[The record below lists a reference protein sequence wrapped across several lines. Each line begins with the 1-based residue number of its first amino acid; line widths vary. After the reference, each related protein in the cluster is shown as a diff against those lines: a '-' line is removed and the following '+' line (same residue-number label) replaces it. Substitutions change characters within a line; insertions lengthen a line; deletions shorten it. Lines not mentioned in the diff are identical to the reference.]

1 LLSPL
6 GGSRELGSHK
16 GYGLGVMV
24 DILSGGVY
32 GDVLD
37 RSGARGRK
45 ESNTGH
51 CFAAI
56 DVKRFRPLEDFT
68 GAMDDML
75 QALNDTPRADGQE
88 RVYTAGEPEAE
99 TERQRH
105 LHGIPVAPA
114 LVRQCN
120 ELAADLAVKRLA

>member
-1 LLSPL
+1 
-6 GGSRELGSHK
+6 
-16 GYGLGVMV
+16 MV
-24 DILSGGVY
+24 DILSGVLSGGVY

-99 TERQRH
+99 RQRCV
-105 LHGIPVAPA
+105 HGIPVAPA

-120 ELAADLAVKRLA
+120 EIAADLGVKRLA

>member
-1 LLSPL
+1 
-6 GGSRELGSHK
+6 
-16 GYGLGVMV
+16 M
-24 DILSGGVY
+24 
-32 GDVLD
+32 
-37 RSGARGRK
+37 
-45 ESNTGH
+45 
-51 CFAAI
+51 
-56 DVKRFRPLEDFT
+56 KRFRPLEAFT

-75 QALNDTPRADGQE
+75 QALNDTPRTGQE

-99 TERQRH
+99 TERQRR